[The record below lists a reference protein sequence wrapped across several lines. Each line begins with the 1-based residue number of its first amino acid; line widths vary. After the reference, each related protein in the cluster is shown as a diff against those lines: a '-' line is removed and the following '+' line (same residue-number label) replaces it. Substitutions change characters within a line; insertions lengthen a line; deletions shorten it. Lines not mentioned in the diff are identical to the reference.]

1 MSKKGLYIGLGVGAL
16 ALGGWYAYTKAM
28 LANKISYDITGYKLR
43 SIALEGARVD
53 LKLQVANKGALKL
66 TLKRIKINIF
76 VEGKFLATVYAGE
89 GLIIMPNSSTET
101 TLQVLLN
108 PKVALQTI
116 GSTVTNM
123 QDSWKN
129 VNIKLDGNLTMLSG
143 VVPFFIPIKYNLKLS
158 EVAEYTT

>member
-53 LKLQVANKGALKL
+53 LKLQVENKGALKL

-101 TLQVLLN
+101 TLQILLN

-116 GSTVTNM
+116 GSTVTN
-123 QDSWKN
+123 SWKN